1 MCVGNK
7 WIDEMPDVEKNVKS
21 LSRLMIETGAMLAKQ
36 IDSFAKSNIATYK
49 PDHLTRIVSTGHS
62 HIGRMLNYFPF
73 EEKGDTEDDWCGW
86 HNDHGS
92 LTALTSAMYIGQ
104 DGKEFQMRT
113 SSGGLFAQNRFTDM
127 ARIAIPQNMLAFQ
140 LGESTQIHTGGYL

>member
-1 MCVGNK
+1 MTSAK
-7 WIDEMPDVEKNVKS
+7 
-21 LSRLMIETGAMLAKQ
+21 TGP
-36 IDSFAKSNIATYK
+36 ATTPPPEGFKVYYR
-49 PDHLTRIVSTGHS
+49 LTRHGGGFCPQRNGLTGV
-62 HIGRMLNYFPF
+62 
-73 EEKGDTEDDWCGW
+73 
-86 HNDHGS
+86 
-92 LTALTSAMYIGQ
+92 LTSAMYIGQ